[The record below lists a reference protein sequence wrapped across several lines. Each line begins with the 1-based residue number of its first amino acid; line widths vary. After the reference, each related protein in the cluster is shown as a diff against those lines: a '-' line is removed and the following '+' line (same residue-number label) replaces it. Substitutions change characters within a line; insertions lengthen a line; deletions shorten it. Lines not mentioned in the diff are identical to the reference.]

1 MILDQRSW
9 SPVWT
14 TKDSRLELFLKI
26 PQFETESLPQPK
38 VLELIGQQ
46 AFEHYLHF
54 QIQILKNLKVT
65 HFFHMTQHG

>member
-1 MILDQRSW
+1 MLLI
-9 SPVWT
+9 T
-14 TKDSRLELFLKI
+14 H
-26 PQFETESLPQPK
+26 QFENKSLPE

-46 AFEHYLHF
+46 AFERYLHF